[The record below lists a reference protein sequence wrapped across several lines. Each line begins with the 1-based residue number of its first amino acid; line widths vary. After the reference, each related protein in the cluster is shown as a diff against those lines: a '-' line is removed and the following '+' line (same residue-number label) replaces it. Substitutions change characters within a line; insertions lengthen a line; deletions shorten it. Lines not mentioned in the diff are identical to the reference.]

1 MPLPQEVLK
10 AFNKTVGYRKRS
22 LRIKKEG
29 IIMSILV
36 LWVKNLLIVLIP
48 AVLDSINEYD
58 EGLQEFLEL
67 WEKWKSQQERVR

>member
-1 MPLPQEVLK
+1 
-10 AFNKTVGYRKRS
+10 
-22 LRIKKEG
+22 
-29 IIMSILV
+29 MSILV

-58 EGLQEFLEL
+58 EGLQAFLEL